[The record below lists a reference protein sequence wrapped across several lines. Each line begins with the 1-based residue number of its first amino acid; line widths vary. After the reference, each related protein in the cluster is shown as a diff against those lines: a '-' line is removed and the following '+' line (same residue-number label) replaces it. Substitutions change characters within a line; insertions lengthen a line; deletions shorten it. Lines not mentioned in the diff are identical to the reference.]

1 MRSVC
6 FWSFLSAP
14 ERLCV
19 VVAGRFCDVV
29 GGGAGRGA
37 AGATTEEGARG
48 GASGA
53 RSVGGR
59 RVHCSSAPG
68 RGGSA
73 DSAPASGSEDGGVDV
88 VAVAVA
94 LGWFAWP
101 RRSVVVF
108 VFAGAAVED
117 AFFVLRAGELG
128 NKASVRRFPAALSA
142 LISSLNSLICFF
154 CRSHVA
160 RSDLSSFA
168 EAAFVASSAVRAVP
182 GNPPDA
188 NLALTSASRSAR
200 SRITSAVA
208 LFNLSISASARIRL
222 NRSSLAVR
230 RSNADSV
237 PFDADAARPRRPNAS
252 VPPHASS
259 NDSYRD
265 LSVTNASRSESRTLS
280 LSSNRRKSSAV
291 PIVAADVD
299 AFSRAAP
306 PSRAESSASSS
317 SSFSA
322 IAAATAAAFIAN
334 LAAIAA
340 AGLVDVARRFFA
352 ISTTER
358 RRFGRVRFSRT
369 RRVQRTHF
377 FCTTLNPR
385 IINPNLTVHNP
396 SILYLG
402 WVHSKAHFG

>member
-1 MRSVC
+1 VRSVC

-19 VVAGRFCDVV
+19 VVEGRFCDVV

-37 AGATTEEGARG
+37 DGATTEEEGARG

-73 DSAPASGSEDGGVDV
+73 DSAPASGSEDGSVDV
-88 VAVAVA
+88 VAVAAA
-94 LGWFAWP
+94 LGWFARP

-128 NKASVRRFPAALSA
+128 NKASVSSVRRFPAALSA

-168 EAAFVASSAVRAVP
+168 EAAFVASSADRAVP

-222 NRSSLAVR
+222 KRSSLAVR

-237 PFDADAARPRRPNAS
+237 VPFDAADAARPRRPNAS

-265 LSVTNASRSESRTLS
+265 FSVINASRSESRTLS
-280 LSSNRRKSSAV
+280 LSSNRRKSSVVAV
-291 PIVAADVD
+291 DVD
-299 AFSRAAP
+299 AFSCPAP
-306 PSRAESSASSS
+306 LSSPELSSSSS
-317 SSFSA
+317 SSFSPA
-322 IAAATAAAFIAN
+322 SAAAAAAAAFIAN

-352 ISTTER
+352 ILNHD
-358 RRFGRVRFSRT
+358 GDRT
-369 RRVQRTHF
+369 RAIVTQASNEH
-377 FCTTLNPR
+377 TLF
-385 IINPNLTVHNP
+385 
-396 SILYLG
+396 LYIA
-402 WVHSKAHFG
+402 KP

>member
-6 FWSFLSAP
+6 FWSFFSAP
-14 ERLCV
+14 ERLCIV
-19 VVAGRFCDVV
+19 VEGRFCDVV

-37 AGATTEEGARG
+37 DGATTEEEGARG

-73 DSAPASGSEDGGVDV
+73 DSAPASGSEDGSVDV
-88 VAVAVA
+88 VVAAVA
-94 LGWFAWP
+94 LGWFARP
-101 RRSVVVF
+101 RWSVVVF
-108 VFAGAAVED
+108 VFAGAAVD
-117 AFFVLRAGELG
+117 AFFVLRAVELG
-128 NKASVRRFPAALSA
+128 NKASVSSVRRFPAALIA

-168 EAAFVASSAVRAVP
+168 EAAFVASSAARAVP

-208 LFNLSISASARIRL
+208 LFNLSISASACIRL
-222 NRSSLAVR
+222 KRSSLAVR

-237 PFDADAARPRRPNAS
+237 VPFDAADAARPRRPNAS

-259 NDSYRD
+259 KDSYRD
-265 LSVTNASRSESRTLS
+265 FSVINASRSESRTLS
-280 LSSNRRKSSAV
+280 LSSNRRKSSVVAV
-291 PIVAADVD
+291 DVD
-299 AFSRAAP
+299 AFSCPAP
-306 PSRAESSASSS
+306 LSSPELSSSSS
-317 SSFSA
+317 SSFSPA
-322 IAAATAAAFIAN
+322 SAAAAAAAAFIAN

-352 ISTTER
+352 IPNH
-358 RRFGRVRFSRT
+358 GDDRT
-369 RRVQRTHF
+369 RAIVTQASNEH
-377 FCTTLNPR
+377 TLFLCITKP
-385 IINPNLTVHNP
+385 
-396 SILYLG
+396 
-402 WVHSKAHFG
+402 

>member
-1 MRSVC
+1 M
-6 FWSFLSAP
+6 
-14 ERLCV
+14 
-19 VVAGRFCDVV
+19 
-29 GGGAGRGA
+29 
-37 AGATTEEGARG
+37 GATTEEGARG

-73 DSAPASGSEDGGVDV
+73 DSAPASGSEDGGLDV

-94 LGWFAWP
+94 FGWFAWT
-101 RRSVVVF
+101 RRPVVVF

-117 AFFVLRAGELG
+117 AFFVFRAGELG
-128 NKASVRRFPAALSA
+128 NKASASSVRRFSAALSA
-142 LISSLNSLICFF
+142 LISSLNSFICFF

-160 RSDLSSFA
+160 RSVLSSFA

-188 NLALTSASRSAR
+188 NLALASASRSAR

-237 PFDADAARPRRPNAS
+237 PFDADAARPHRPNAS

-265 LSVTNASRSESRTLS
+265 FSVINASRSESRTFS

-291 PIVAADVD
+291 PVVAVVVD
-299 AFSRAAP
+299 AFARAAP
-306 PSRAESSASSS
+306 PSLAELSSSS

-322 IAAATAAAFIAN
+322 ASATAAAAFIAN

-352 ISTTER
+352 MPTTQAR
-358 RRFGRVRFSRT
+358 GAFASHARQSSIHPSI
-369 RRVQRTHF
+369 QRTNELF
-377 FCTTLNPR
+377 
-385 IINPNLTVHNP
+385 
-396 SILYLG
+396 LY
-402 WVHSKAHFG
+402 SKP

>member
-1 MRSVC
+1 M
-6 FWSFLSAP
+6 
-14 ERLCV
+14 
-19 VVAGRFCDVV
+19 
-29 GGGAGRGA
+29 
-37 AGATTEEGARG
+37 GATAAEEGARG

-73 DSAPASGSEDGGVDV
+73 DSAPASGSEDGGIDAV
-88 VAVAVA
+88 VTAVA

-101 RRSVVVF
+101 RWSVVVF

-117 AFFVLRAGELG
+117 AFFILRAGELG
-128 NKASVRRFPAALSA
+128 NKASVSSVRRFPAALSA
-142 LISSLNSLICFF
+142 LIPSLNSLICFF

-160 RSDLSSFA
+160 LSDLSSFA

-222 NRSSLAVR
+222 KRSSLAVR
-230 RSNADSV
+230 RSKADSV

-265 LSVTNASRSESRTLS
+265 FSVINASRSESRTLS

-291 PIVAADVD
+291 PIVAVDVD
-299 AFSRAAP
+299 AFSCPAP
-306 PSRAESSASSS
+306 LSRAELSSSSS

-322 IAAATAAAFIAN
+322 ASAAAAAAFIAN

-352 ISTTER
+352 ILTTER
-358 RRFGRVRFSRT
+358 RRDACVCRASSGPT
-369 RRVQRTHF
+369 N
-377 FCTTLNPR
+377 TLF
-385 IINPNLTVHNP
+385 
-396 SILYLG
+396 LYIA
-402 WVHSKAHFG
+402 KP

>member
-1 MRSVC
+1 M
-6 FWSFLSAP
+6 
-14 ERLCV
+14 
-19 VVAGRFCDVV
+19 
-29 GGGAGRGA
+29 
-37 AGATTEEGARG
+37 GATTEEGARG

-73 DSAPASGSEDGGVDV
+73 DSAPASGSEDGGVEV
-88 VAVAVA
+88 VAVTVA
-94 LGWFAWP
+94 FWWFART

-108 VFAGAAVED
+108 AFAGAAVED
-117 AFFVLRAGELG
+117 ALFVFRAGELG
-128 NKASVRRFPAALSA
+128 NKASVSSVRRFPAALSA
-142 LISSLNSLICFF
+142 LISSFNSFICFF

-160 RSDLSSFA
+160 RSVLSSFA
-168 EAAFVASSAVRAVP
+168 DAAFVASSAVRAVP

-230 RSNADSV
+230 RSNADAV

-252 VPPHASS
+252 APPHASS

-265 LSVTNASRSESRTLS
+265 FSAINASRSESRTLS

-291 PIVAADVD
+291 PVVAVDVD
-299 AFSRAAP
+299 AFSCAAP
-306 PSRAESSASSS
+306 PCARPELSPSSS
-317 SSFSA
+317 SSFSTA
-322 IAAATAAAFIAN
+322 SAATAAAFIAN
-334 LAAIAA
+334 FAAIAA
-340 AGLVDVARRFFA
+340 AGLVDVARRFF
-352 ISTTER
+352 TMPTR
-358 RRFGRVRFSRT
+358 GRTRDRRVRFSRASGFHST
-369 RRVQRTHF
+369 QRTHTF
-377 FCTTLNPR
+377 KP
-385 IINPNLTVHNP
+385 
-396 SILYLG
+396 
-402 WVHSKAHFG
+402 